1 LSKKLNFEGGKEEKR
16 KGGKEDA
23 HLPGDGERDALV
35 DRVLRRF
42 FPGIR
47 CNNKKLSSV
56 AEGGVGGTL

>member
-1 LSKKLNFEGGKEEKR
+1 MEGGKK
-16 KGGKEDA
+16 DA

-47 CNNKKLSSV
+47 CNDKKLIFPLLSLFYSILFV
-56 AEGGVGGTL
+56 ADKKQLL